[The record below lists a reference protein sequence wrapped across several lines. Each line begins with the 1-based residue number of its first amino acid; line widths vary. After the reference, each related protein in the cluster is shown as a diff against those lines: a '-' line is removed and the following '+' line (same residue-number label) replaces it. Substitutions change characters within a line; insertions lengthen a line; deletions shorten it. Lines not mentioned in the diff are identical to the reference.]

1 MLALAA
7 LVALAVSALV
17 ALASRK
23 DSDVWRREHVAERAR
38 LGGRRH
44 EARPMREAQRRVG
57 SGVFVGGGC
66 GEGGA
71 AGGPLHRAS
80 AVVERC
86 GVCV

>member
-1 MLALAA
+1 M
-7 LVALAVSALV
+7 SALV
-17 ALASRK
+17 ALAYIARTLAHGGEST
-23 DSDVWRREHVAERAR
+23 WWREHGREGAAVMPAHAR
-38 LGGRRH
+38 G
-44 EARPMREAQRRVG
+44 AAAVG

-86 GVCV
+86 GVRVSARVWARR